1 MITNKNNIAQIQNLT
16 LEGKK
21 KKDVFPRYFSQMKF
35 YSSMKAFK
43 YALFYG
49 FDVLAK

>member
-16 LEGKK
+16 LEEK